1 MNGPPNRFMDERI
14 CHKPD
19 LTSRD
24 LEILLLV
31 GEGLQNKEIAGR
43 LDLSMKTVEFHKRR
57 LYSKIGVTGSVGAV
71 RFAIREGYMKA

>member
-1 MNGPPNRFMDERI
+1 MLSVSPDR
-14 CHKPD
+14 D

-24 LEILLLV
+24 IEILLLV
-31 GEGLQNKEIAGR
+31 GEGLPNKEIAGR

-57 LYSKIGVTGSVGAV
+57 LYSKIEVTGAVGAV

>member
-1 MNGPPNRFMDERI
+1 MDERVR
-14 CHKPD
+14 HKPD

-24 LEILLLV
+24 IEILLLV

-43 LDLSMKTVEFHKRR
+43 LDLSMKTVEFHKHR
-57 LYSKIGVTGSVGAV
+57 LYLKIGVTGGIGAV

>member
-1 MNGPPNRFMDERI
+1 MDERVR
-14 CHKPD
+14 HQPD

-24 LEILLLV
+24 IEILLLV

-57 LYSKIGVTGSVGAV
+57 LYSKIEVPGAVGAV
-71 RFAIREGYMKA
+71 RFAIREG